1 MPSRTSIFGNR
12 IRSGSIPI
20 TALGGG
26 VVTSSAQVR
35 QLLPVGVVS
44 SSLQFNT
51 LTAPFTGSFT
61 GSFVGTGV
69 LSNAEIL
76 YYANI

>member
-1 MPSRTSIFGNR
+1 MPSKTSIFGNR

-20 TALGGG
+20 TALGDG
-26 VVTSSAQVR
+26 VVTSSAQIL
-35 QLLPVGVVS
+35 QLLPSGLVS
-44 SSLQFNT
+44 SSAQFTNI
-51 LTAPFTGSFT
+51 TAPFTGSFT

-69 LSNAEIL
+69 LSNAELL

>member
-1 MPSRTSIFGNR
+1 MPSKTSIFGNR

-26 VVTSSAQVR
+26 VV
-35 QLLPVGVVS
+35 S

-61 GSFVGTGV
+61 GSYTGSYTGSFIGTGTV
-69 LSNAEIL
+69 TNAELL